1 MYMAIVTSLC
11 RLLTKNHQLTLATL
25 SLAKATVLL
34 VPGHPTHGCV
44 EHYMLY
50 PFIYNNTCYNIHG
63 AMMIKFWQDGLK
75 INEMSKLKDMY
86 FGLLLH
92 RDVLIRDLLISR

>member
-1 MYMAIVTSLC
+1 MDWTALLQFVMKHELANLRYMYMAIVTSLC

-34 VPGHPTHGCV
+34 IPGHPTYGCV

-63 AMMIKFWQDGLK
+63 AMMIKFWQD
-75 INEMSKLKDMY
+75 
-86 FGLLLH
+86 
-92 RDVLIRDLLISR
+92 V